1 MVYSGSVVGESHV
14 RSGAREV
21 ADRWCRDRGAGW
33 SLCEQLG
40 EGGTAPVFEVMSPDG
55 PRALKVYDEKF
66 SSGARGEI
74 EIERIKQQ
82 IGIGLHDCPSLV
94 RVYDGGE
101 FNGRLCL
108 LMSRAP
114 GSELEKHLKEVPRS
128 SIREIMHQVAQA
140 CLFLRERDLCHR
152 DVKAANI
159 YATPPDFAKSTLL
172 DVSVARNV
180 HDPVG
185 LGTDHDGQLPVL
197 ATARYS
203 PPEYLFRLIDPDALL
218 WHALTVYQLGALLHD
233 LIMRT
238 PLFQAEYEQSEDNR
252 YRFAWLVATKI
263 PAISVTDVDEDLV
276 FLARRALDKD
286 WKRRSELQIEE
297 FLNDPARRSTPALQM
312 LGFGRRGDAL
322 PAGGLAVKHARLDRV
337 ANKLEEHLTKHFR
350 EHGVTTRHE
359 VRPGSHGDASRSVE
373 LTWDTSSTTGQSE
386 TIRFQLAVRWIE
398 RSQGVC
404 FGGSAKLTRT
414 TVDEKKQ
421 IGLLLPDVPEDE
433 ETLDETLFD
442 QANQAFKTLANEIFR
457 AKEIVSQAMEAET
470 CRCGG

>member
-1 MVYSGSVVGESHV
+1 MVYSGSVVGESNV

-21 ADRWCRDRGAGW
+21 ADHWCRDRGAGW
-33 SLCEQLG
+33 SLGEQLG

-101 FNGRLCL
+101 FNDRLCL

-128 SIREIMHQVAQA
+128 SIREIMHQIAQA
-140 CLFLRERDLCHR
+140 CLFLRERGLCHR

-203 PPEYLFRLIDPDALL
+203 PPEYLFRLIDPDAHL

-252 YRFAWLVATKI
+252 YRFAWFVATKI
-263 PAISVTDVDEDLV
+263 PAISATDVDEDLV

-297 FLNDPARRSTPALQM
+297 FLNDPARRSTRALQM

-322 PAGGLAVKHARLDRV
+322 PVWGLATKHKRLNET
-337 ANKLEEHLTKHFR
+337 AGKLDEHLAKYFR
-350 EHGVTTRHE
+350 EQGKVMTRHE
-359 VRPGSHGDASRSVE
+359 VRPDSHDDATRSVE
-373 LTWDTSSTTGQSE
+373 LTWDTGSATGQLE
-386 TIRFQLAVRWIE
+386 TIGFQLEIQWIE
-398 RSQGVC
+398 KSQGAC
-404 FGGSAKLTRT
+404 FSSSAKLTRT
-414 TVDEKKQ
+414 TTVDGKKQ
-421 IGLLLPDVPEDE
+421 AQQVDLLLPDIPEDE
-433 ETLDETLFD
+433 ETLDKTLFD
-442 QANQAFKTLANEIFR
+442 QASQAFITLANESFG
-457 AKEIVSQAMEAET
+457 AKENRAAD
-470 CRCGG
+470 